1 MTRPV
6 AAIPYRDR
14 RYLARTTADV
24 HGRRGDAALAQPH
37 PRLQQLAQWL
47 TPAFYVDFGRP
58 CNSAC
63 LYCAVP
69 PHEDAQGFAPLDQ
82 VVAMVAAGKAVGCD
96 RAILIGGEP
105 TIYPHLPEVFEILR
119 EFGLDRHICMT
130 NGLKLADARAVQQL
144 VDGRVATVH
153 LSLDTWDEAIYNRL
167 ARSTGQFPK
176 QLAALNNLLAEPRLN
191 LYIYTALTAVN
202 APGLRRLVQAL
213 ADRASQ
219 VGVAPPPLVLAV
231 VKPLGDALRHA
242 EELLIAPQDAAL
254 LVRDLVALGD
264 SVGVAVGHRNLQACL
279 APELVDRNV
288 DYYLDDFSVDVASGA
303 RRPFG
308 HSEYWFHPPGCDGC
322 GHRALCPGLY
332 RETVRR
338 YGQAGYAALDR
349 VGLAADEASL
359 AT

>member
-14 RYLARTTADV
+14 RYIPRTTADV
-24 HGRRGDAALAQPH
+24 HGRRSDAALAQPH
-37 PRLQQLAQWL
+37 PRLQQLAEWL

-82 VVAMVAAGKAVGCD
+82 VVAMAAAGKAVGCD

-119 EFGLDRHICMT
+119 EFELDRHVCMT
-130 NGLKLADARAVQQL
+130 NGLKLAERAAVQQL
-144 VDGRVATVH
+144 VDGGVATVH
-153 LSLDTWDEAIYNRL
+153 LSLDTWDEAVYNRL
-167 ARSTGQFPK
+167 ARSQGQFHK
-176 QLAALNNLLAEPRLN
+176 QLAALDNLLAEPRLN

-213 ADRASQ
+213 ADRANRA
-219 VGVAPPPLVLAV
+219 GVPAPPLVLAV

-242 EELLIAPQDAAL
+242 DELLMAPQDAAE
-254 LVRDLVALGD
+254 LVRALVTLGD
-264 SVGVAVGHRNLQACL
+264 SLGVAVGHRNLQACL

-288 DYYLDDFSVDVASGA
+288 DYYLDDFSVDVASRA
-303 RRPFG
+303 RQSFG
-308 HSEYWFHPPGCDGC
+308 HSEYWFHPPGCDAC
-322 GHRALCPGLY
+322 GHRGVCPGLY
-332 RETVRR
+332 RDTVHR
-338 YGQAGYAALDR
+338 YGQAEYVAVDR
-349 VGLAADEASL
+349 VGLASAEDRRL
-359 AT
+359 T